1 MDLRIADSIGKISRR
16 FRKPAGGIHAFMI
29 CGFPEPAGTPLP
41 NFQKFRGRTEPRP
54 APLRAAESVSQNPA
68 MGGAD
73 VAQRRRDAKGCAL
86 VRTHP
91 VGECLLVGICFFF
104 APLRDIPSPDLG

>member
-1 MDLRIADSIGKISRR
+1 VGGLEIVEEMHRGGRKISH
-16 FRKPAGGIHAFMI
+16 FLCQVSGGGII
-29 CGFPEPAGTPLP
+29 L
-41 NFQKFRGRTEPRP
+41 
-54 APLRAAESVSQNPA
+54 NPA

>member
-1 MDLRIADSIGKISRR
+1 MLRT
-16 FRKPAGGIHAFMI
+16 GGFVGQNVVA
-29 CGFPEPAGTPLP
+29 A
-41 NFQKFRGRTEPRP
+41 KFI
-54 APLRAAESVSQNPA
+54 LNPA

-104 APLRDIPSPDLG
+104 APLRDIPSPDLGLS